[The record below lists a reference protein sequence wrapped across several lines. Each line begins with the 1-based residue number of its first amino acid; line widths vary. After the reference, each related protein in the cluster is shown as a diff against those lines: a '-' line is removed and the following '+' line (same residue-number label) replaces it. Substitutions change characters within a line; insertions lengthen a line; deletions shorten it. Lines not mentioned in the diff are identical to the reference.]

1 MSGGS
6 LSKVLAW
13 QAEIRP
19 RVNRDRPGMRLEL
32 SAPPTNSQLLYR
44 QSVAPWRVRRL
55 MSVAWPRARA
65 GAAAKR
71 PLQPPA
77 EHDWSP
83 PPNRTERSVL
93 QGVVLRPHGRDREAG
108 RHGPRP
114 KVLRIQPALPV
125 AHCAAWPP
133 DRCFL
138 PCVDQRER
146 ISADQTRLRMM
157 RGPYAIVIKRRI
169 GGIRRR
175 PVLDALH
182 LDPNLELAPV
192 QFRVSAAFTRPFPRP
207 SACSGVP
214 GVEASSLRGS
224 RSRQRTPGRQPARLP
239 ASRARFPDIR
249 R

>member
-32 SAPPTNSQLLYR
+32 SAPPPNSQLLYR

-77 EHDWSP
+77 GHDWSP
-83 PPNRTERSVL
+83 PPNRTERSVP
-93 QGVVLRPHGRDREAG
+93 QGVVLRPHGRDREAW

-125 AHCAAWPP
+125 AHSAPCPP

-138 PCVDQRER
+138 PCLDQRER
-146 ISADQTRLRMM
+146 TSPDQTLLLRMM
-157 RGPYAIVIKRRI
+157 RGPYAARMQ
-169 GGIRRR
+169 
-175 PVLDALH
+175 P
-182 LDPNLELAPV
+182 
-192 QFRVSAAFTRPFPRP
+192 T
-207 SACSGVP
+207 
-214 GVEASSLRGS
+214 AS
-224 RSRQRTPGRQPARLP
+224 
-239 ASRARFPDIR
+239 
-249 R
+249 